1 MLQKLQ
7 RHGGLCAGRHA
18 RSQRPWHRL
27 YENVTITNKRVSQVE
42 MARRALGEG
51 KSPREACLEVV
62 REAVRVR
69 EAKDNVRPPLASR
82 AFPSRGRLDRLL

>member
-18 RSQRPWHRL
+18 RSQRPRHQL
-27 YENVTITNKRVSQVE
+27 YEIVTITNKRVSQVE
-42 MARRALGEG
+42 MAWRALGEG

-69 EAKDNVRPPLASR
+69 EAKDNVRPTPRQQGVPLA
-82 AFPSRGRLDRLL
+82 